1 MVRSKEDSELYD
13 EIIDSLVIQVIT
25 YSQVIDFM
33 THINSTNNKPTKLIK
48 KVISITSL
56 SSGTTHVERI
66 SLRRNEYKFYDSIVD
81 IMDS

>member
-13 EIIDSLVIQVIT
+13 EIIDNLVIQVIT

-33 THINSTNNKPTKLIK
+33 TQINSTNNKPTKLIK